1 MLCSPVIICTCS
13 ISGLVDYPTSQRS
26 SFPEAKPLALT
37 SGQLDSGSEL
47 TSSSSFVVLTTGY
60 LLTGLALFSMCLQ
73 LLELRRHPWMSW
85 TARRLGLTAPPP
97 KKKWSTSPSQST
109 YSWQQVL
116 FTHATPYL
124 QGLLWHRLHP
134 SLEKSIPLICK
145 EILRKIPM

>member
-1 MLCSPVIICTCS
+1 MYVNELIICTRS
-13 ISGLVDYPTSQRS
+13 ISGLVDYPTSKRS

-116 FTHATPYL
+116 YVRHSVLARDYFGT
-124 QGLLWHRLHP
+124 GSIHP
-134 SLEKSIPLICK
+134 SQFTV
-145 EILRKIPM
+145 